1 MTSYQ
6 EKHTH
11 CAMVGLPI
19 GQCVML
25 GNMMDGFQTKSKFE
39 ERAAERLGADDG

>member
-11 CAMVGLPI
+11 CAMVGLPF